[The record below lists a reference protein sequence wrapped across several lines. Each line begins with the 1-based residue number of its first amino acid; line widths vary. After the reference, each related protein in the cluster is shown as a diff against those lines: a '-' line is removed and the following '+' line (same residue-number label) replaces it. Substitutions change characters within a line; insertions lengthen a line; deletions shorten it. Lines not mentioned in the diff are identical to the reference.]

1 MTRVELKERPNNE
14 AIAQLPW
21 FSGLPID
28 RITVLKEAEQFAN
41 ALLAIEHA
49 GCIGFD
55 TESKPTFTK
64 EAINTG
70 PHLIQL
76 ATSDWAFLVQ
86 VSATPPIEFLKAVL
100 ESPTIVKV
108 GFGLKSDRDLLL
120 RKLGIRLDAVVD
132 LSHEL
137 RSLGYKN
144 DLGVKSAA
152 AIVLGQRLRKS
163 KSVTTSNWSLPTLNE
178 NQLLYAANDAF
189 AALAIYR
196 TMKEPGPA

>member
-21 FSGLPID
+21 FSGLTLD
-28 RITVLKEAEQFAN
+28 RITVLKGAEDFAD
-41 ALLAIEHA
+41 ALNDIEQA
-49 GCIGFD
+49 ACIGFD

-76 ATSDWAFLVQ
+76 ATSDRAFLIQ
-86 VSATPPIEFLKAVL
+86 VSTTPPIEFLKAVL
-100 ESPTIVKV
+100 ESPNIIKV
-108 GFGLKSDRDLLL
+108 GFGLKSDRELLG
-120 RKLGIRLDAVVD
+120 RKLGLRLNGVVD

-144 DLGVKSAA
+144 DLGVKSAV

-196 TMKEPGPA
+196 AMKKSSPA